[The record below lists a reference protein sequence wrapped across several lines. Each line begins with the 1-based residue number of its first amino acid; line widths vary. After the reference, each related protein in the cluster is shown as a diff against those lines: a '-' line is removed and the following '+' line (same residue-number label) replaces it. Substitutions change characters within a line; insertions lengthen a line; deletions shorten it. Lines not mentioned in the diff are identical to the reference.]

1 MKRLL
6 FCLLLVG
13 VVGCDSSTPAP
24 TPPEETNR
32 SSDGIAVVAPEILQE
47 RDKIHQL
54 VHGLLN
60 DKVDPAEVQ
69 VTDQLL
75 SALEHEDEI
84 VRQQGAAGL
93 GHVKFDSR
101 IVDPLFKALAS
112 DENGVVRVYASMA
125 IHRFDESGKLD
136 PYSQAQQSML
146 LAALDDEND
155 LVRANVI
162 GVNPGMYR
170 DNEKAVDALVLL
182 LKDKNDDLRT
192 RAVNLVC
199 VTDGHPRLVDPVIA
213 LLEDE
218 DSYIRRTAADGL
230 GIMRDQRAIPALRAV
245 LHDEDALTRTQVIE
259 AIGSMYEV
267 GEGDLAVVGDILA
280 MLGDKDEKVR
290 KQAAYSL
297 KKLTGEDFGEDRT
310 GWQQWYT
317 EKKAGK

>member
-6 FCLLLVG
+6 VCLLLVG
-13 VVGCDSSTPAP
+13 VVGCDSSTPTP
-24 TPPEETNR
+24 TPPEETNGA
-32 SSDGIAVVAPEILQE
+32 SDGIAPEILQE
-47 RDKIHQL
+47 RERISQL
-54 VHGLLN
+54 THGLLN
-60 DKVDPAEVQ
+60 DKVDPSEVQ

-125 IHRFDESGKLD
+125 IHRFDDSGKLD

-162 GVNPGMYR
+162 GVNPNMYR

-182 LKDKNDDLRT
+182 LKDQNDDLRT

-199 VTDGHPRLVDPVIA
+199 ALDGHPRLVDPVIA
-213 LLEDE
+213 LLADK
-218 DSYIRRTAADGL
+218 DSYIRRTAATGL
-230 GIMRDQRAIPALRAV
+230 GIMRDQRAVPALRAV

-280 MLGDKDEKVR
+280 MLADKEEKVR
-290 KQAAYSL
+290 KQATYSL
-297 KKLTGEDFGEDRT
+297 KKLTGEDFGEDRA

>member
-47 RDKIHQL
+47 RDKISQL

-60 DKVDPAEVQ
+60 DKVDLAEVQ

-75 SALEHEDEI
+75 SALEHGDEI

-125 IHRFDESGKLD
+125 IHRFDDSGKLD

-162 GVNPGMYR
+162 GVNPNMYQPYGI
-170 DNEKAVDALVLL
+170 AVDALVLL
-182 LKDKNDDLRT
+182 LKDQNDDLRT

-199 VTDGHPRLVDPVIA
+199 ALDEHPRLVDPVIA
-213 LLEDE
+213 LLADE
-218 DSYIRRTAADGL
+218 DSYIRRTAATGL
-230 GIMRDQRAIPALRAV
+230 GIMRDQRAVPALRAV

>member
-6 FCLLLVG
+6 VCLLLVG
-13 VVGCDSSTPAP
+13 VVGCDSSTS
-24 TPPEETNR
+24 EETNR
-32 SSDGIAVVAPEILQE
+32 SGDGIAPEILQE
-47 RDKIHQL
+47 RERISQL
-54 VHGLLN
+54 THGLLN

-101 IVDPLFKALAS
+101 IVDPLFKALAN
-112 DENGVVRVYASMA
+112 DDGVVRVYASMA
-125 IHRFDESGKLD
+125 IHRFDESGKLGS
-136 PYSQAQQSML
+136 YSQAQQDML

-162 GVNPGMYR
+162 GVNPNMYR

-182 LKDKNDDLRT
+182 LKDQNDDLRT

-199 VTDGHPRLVDPVIA
+199 ALDGHPRLVDPVIA
-213 LLEDE
+213 LLADE
-218 DSYIRRTAADGL
+218 DSYIRRTAATGL
-230 GIMRDQRAIPALRAV
+230 GIMRDQRATPALRAV
-245 LHDEDALTRTQVIE
+245 LHDKDALTRTQVIQ
-259 AIGSMYEV
+259 AIGIMYEF
-267 GEGDLAVVGDILA
+267 GEGDLAVVGDVLA
-280 MLGDKDEKVR
+280 MLGDKEEKVR
-290 KQAAYSL
+290 EQAASSL
-297 KKLTGEDFGEDRT
+297 RQLTGEDFGEDRA
-310 GWQQWYT
+310 GWQQWYA